1 VKLRVI
7 ATDKAPKAIGPYS
20 QAIAADQLVFCAG
33 QGAIDAATG
42 ENRRGDVAAETEL
55 ALDNIAAVLAA
66 ADSDL
71 AHVVK
76 TTVFL
81 VDMGDFAAMN
91 EVYAK
96 RFGDHRPARSTVG
109 VASLPRGFRVEIEC
123 VAVRAK

>member
-1 VKLRVI
+1 MKLRVI